1 MSEGKEILG
10 LKTNHPYVNE
20 YRDTVNNLFTNT
32 RSRDVLENFF
42 YYFEREFK
50 NIKFGKFTSES
61 EVRTFVE
68 TIFVELSYAVKQQSG
83 VVESDKL
90 SITDILL
97 FKNQDDKEFFE
108 KSLIGNEIILSEKI
122 LLVIEVKS
130 PDIDL
135 GKSEDQFYDALNQYK
150 RDFGIITNGH
160 IWRFYDKS
168 QIYTGEKKYIEFD
181 FSEILKNK
189 FNGQEG
195 FLLFYYLVRKDRYL
209 SGEIEEEKIERIREQ
224 DTIKKTLKEIL
235 YANPDDSIV
244 FKIAKNIY
252 EKEFRANPCITFKE
266 LETILEES
274 IIFVLRIFFIAYIE
288 DKFRDVLETHAVY
301 KDKVSFRHFLYPK
314 LTQENIKY
322 SELLSIFLLLDKGMD
337 NGFIKFPMFNGGLFC
352 ESKARHLTNENLL
365 TTEEIKDILTKILFF
380 KDENARNKKYIG
392 YSKID
397 VKSFGELYEALLEY
411 DLRIAQDIIYRIKV
425 DGNYLIY
432 TENNLPTQYKNTK
445 EDVST
450 YYKGD
455 IYLTSMSLNR
465 KKSGAFYTPDNLT
478 EFMATSAIEEQ
489 LKNKSPFNIKIID
502 NACGSGHF
510 LISSLNY
517 LTDKVYASID
527 DFKDVKS
534 EMENEHRLI
543 KAEIRK
549 YGIRNIDDKLILKR
563 MLLKKCIYGVD
574 INPIAVEVTMLSL
587 WINTFIF
594 GTPLSFIEHHIK
606 TGNALIGYMS
616 DEFYHIILKY
626 LPNDASLWL
635 NEKIKNIIKK
645 TEESLQKL
653 KLINDITKEQVEASK
668 IIYSEYKRDGY
679 KLRLV
684 FSLAK
689 LYELYSI
696 KSLELSKN
704 ITFGG
709 SGSYDVAK
717 LIDSIMNDDIPDD
730 DSEIIK
736 EIEAFHDEYKIFH
749 YGIEFPD
756 AANGFE
762 IVIGNPP
769 WKKAKFNESE
779 FFAKYNPDY
788 RKLSILEQNKFK
800 SETMG
805 SDISTESKILTS
817 LYGDEKRIVGKLN
830 DIYKNGFK
838 KFSCGGD
845 PNLFRYFVAFNLKL
859 IARGGNL
866 TYLIPSCMWSEHS
879 SQKLRI
885 FILKNYKLNYL
896 YQFQNNKRFTDV
908 VSCFKFAIFQISN
921 NGSKTSQF
929 KAKFMIQK
937 DDKIVEEMTEEL
949 KFIKK
954 GQNFPYKGLHL
965 SLKDIKDIS
974 PVKYIVAEYRS
985 KEEFNLT
992 KKMFKKF
999 DILCEDY
1006 INFGE
1011 GLHATKY
1018 RSYFK
1023 ECDTREDDSI
1033 FLYKGANVHQFNSR
1047 YFEKEVKGTSQLL
1060 WISKQDLKN
1069 IVPNCLRYENFKI
1082 QYRKIARNTDE
1093 RTMISALKPRYS
1105 YCTYSLYLNY
1115 EKPSVSILKKLF
1127 IISVFNSLP
1136 FDFLIRKFVEI
1147 NVQKTFLYQ
1156 CPMPQPT
1163 DEEILSNPIYL
1174 KLVKNACIL
1183 TVKNDPSNFSEL
1195 LDIKELEFTE
1205 EEKAKIAKLDFKDR
1219 YYQEIE
1225 REINFIVAFLYSL
1238 TPGEF
1243 SILLEDFKVLKKKKG
1258 KNYFLSL
1265 VEEYSRWLKEEKK
1278 QLDF

>member
-1 MSEGKEILG
+1 MSEIKEILG
-10 LKTNHPYVNE
+10 VKTNHPYINE
-20 YRDTVNNLFTNT
+20 YRETVNNLFTNT
-32 RSRDVLENFF
+32 NRDVLENFF
-42 YYFEREFK
+42 YYLKRELK
-50 NIKFGKFTSES
+50 NITFGNFASES
-61 EVRTFVE
+61 EVGTVIE
-68 TIFVELSYAVKQQSG
+68 TVFVELSYALKWQNDATAG
-83 VVESDKL
+83 GKL
-90 SITDILL
+90 SRKSIFL

-108 KSLIGNEIILSEKI
+108 KSLIGDETILIEKI
-122 LLVIEVKS
+122 LLVIEIKS

-135 GKSEDQFYDALNQYK
+135 RKAEDQFYDVLNQYK

-160 IWRFYDKS
+160 TWRFYDKS

-189 FNGQEG
+189 FNDQEG
-195 FLLFYYLVRKDRYL
+195 FFLFYYLVRKDRYL
-209 SGEIEEEKIERIREQ
+209 SGEIEEEKAERIREQ
-224 DTIKKTLKEIL
+224 NTIKKTLKEIL

-252 EKEFRANPCITFKE
+252 EKEFGSNPCIAFKE

-288 DKFRDVLETHAVY
+288 DKFRDVLETHVVY
-301 KDKVSFRHFLYPK
+301 KDKVSFRHFFYPK
-314 LTQENIKY
+314 LIQENIKY
-322 SELLSIFLLLDKGMD
+322 SELLSIFVLLDKGMD
-337 NGFIKFPMFNGGLFC
+337 NEFMKFPMFNGGLFS
-352 ESKARHLTNENLL
+352 ESKARHLKNENLL

-380 KDENARNKKYIG
+380 KEENARDKKYIG

-397 VKSFGELYEALLEY
+397 VKSFGELYEALIEY
-411 DLRIAQDIIYRIKV
+411 DLRIAQDTIYRIKV

-432 TENNLPTQYKNTK
+432 TENNLPIQYKNTR
-445 EDVST
+445 EVIT
-450 YYKGD
+450 YYSGD

-489 LKNKSPFNIKIID
+489 LKIKSPFNIKIID

-510 LISSLNY
+510 LIASLNY
-517 LTDKVYASID
+517 LTDKVYASIE

-534 EMENEHRLI
+534 EMENEHKLI
-543 KAEIRK
+543 EAEIRK
-549 YGIRNIDDKLILKR
+549 YGIKNIDDKLILKR

-606 TGNALIGYMS
+606 AGNALIGYMR
-616 DEFYHIILKY
+616 DEFYHFILKH

-635 NEKIKNIIKK
+635 NEKIKNIMKK
-645 TEESLQKL
+645 TEEFLQRL
-653 KLINDITKEQVEASK
+653 KCINDITKEQIEASK
-668 IIYSEYKRDGY
+668 IIYSEYKRYGD
-679 KLRLV
+679 KLRRV

-696 KSLELSKN
+696 KSLALNKS

-717 LIDSIMNDDIPDD
+717 LIESIMNDDISEY

-736 EIEAFHDEYKIFH
+736 EIEAFHHEYKIFH

-756 AANGFE
+756 AASFE

-800 SETMG
+800 SDTMG
-805 SDISTESKILTS
+805 SDINTESKTLTS
-817 LYGDEKRIVGKLN
+817 LYGDEKRIVSKLN

-866 TYLIPSCMWSEHS
+866 TYLIPSCMWNEHS

-885 FILKNYKLNYL
+885 FLFENYELNYL
-896 YQFQNNKRFTDV
+896 YQFQNKKRFKDV

-921 NGSKTSQF
+921 SGRKTSKF

-954 GQNFPYKGLHL
+954 GQNFPYRGLYL

-999 DILCEDY
+999 NILSEDY

-1011 GLHATKY
+1011 GLHATKH

-1023 ECDTREDDSI
+1023 ECDTREDDNI
-1033 FLYKGANVHQFNSR
+1033 FLYKGANIHQFNSR
-1047 YFEKEVKGTSQLL
+1047 YFESEETKGTSQLL
-1060 WISKQDLKN
+1060 WINKQDLKN
-1069 IVPNCLRYENFKI
+1069 IVPNWFRYENFKI

-1093 RTMISALKPRYS
+1093 RTMISALKPRDS

-1163 DEEILSNPIYL
+1163 DGEILSNPIYL
-1174 KLVKNACIL
+1174 KLAKNACIL
-1183 TVKNDPSNFSEL
+1183 TVKNDLNNFSEL
-1195 LDIKELEFTE
+1195 LDIKDLKFTG
-1205 EEKAKIAKLDFKDR
+1205 EEKEKILTLDFKDG
-1219 YYQEIE
+1219 YFQETE
-1225 REINFIVAFLYSL
+1225 RDINFIVAFLYSL
-1238 TPGEF
+1238 TPDEF
-1243 SILLEDFKVLKKKKG
+1243 FVLLEDFKVLKKKKG
-1258 KNYFLSL
+1258 KHYFLNL
-1265 VEEYSRWLKEEKK
+1265 VEEYARWLKEEKK
-1278 QLDF
+1278 LFSLF